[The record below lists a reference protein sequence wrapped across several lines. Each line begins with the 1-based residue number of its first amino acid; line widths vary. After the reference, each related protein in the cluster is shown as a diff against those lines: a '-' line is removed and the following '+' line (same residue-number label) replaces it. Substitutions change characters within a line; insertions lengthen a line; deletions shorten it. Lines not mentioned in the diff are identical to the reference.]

1 MTLINLFLIF
11 LQIGAFS
18 FGGGFAAIP
27 LIQQQI
33 VVANNWMT
41 MEEFTNLIAIVQSC
55 PGSVAVNSATFI
67 GINLFG
73 IKGAIVATLGC
84 ILPSIAFVATLGY
97 IYNRFKKNYIL
108 EGVLSGLRPAVV
120 AMILSAGISILLI
133 AIFGTTSGSL
143 NITAVIV
150 FIVALFILAKTRTNP
165 IFLLLI
171 SGLLGLVFYV

>member
-1 MTLINLFLIF
+1 MLFR
-11 LQIGAFS
+11 S
-18 FGGGFAAIP
+18 
-27 LIQQQI
+27 
-33 VVANNWMT
+33 
-41 MEEFTNLIAIVQSC
+41 
-55 PGSVAVNSATFI
+55 
-67 GINLFG
+67 
-73 IKGAIVATLGC
+73 VATLGC
-84 ILPSIAFVATLGY
+84 ILPSIAFVAALGY
-97 IYNRFKKNYIL
+97 LYNRFKKNYIL